1 MTQRDQGSSTVRVAT
16 RAVAALPRPA
26 RAVFWLCAL
35 IFLATSFGLLGV
47 VGERYL
53 VEVPQHG
60 GSITEGV
67 IGWPRYINPILARF
81 DADRD
86 MTALI
91 YSGLMKPLPSGELV
105 PDLAES
111 YTISPDGLVYTITLR
126 PELVW
131 HDGEPITAADVIFTI
146 EKARDPGLAVKSL
159 KRASFDDVTLE
170 TPNDRTIVFTLKKP
184 FPRFLENLTMGI
196 LPKHVWQHVGN
207 DQFDLSYL
215 NLEPIGSGPYMIADL
230 VEDKETRLPTSY
242 ELRAFPRYALGEP
255 YITHLTIRLY
265 GNNKD
270 LLLAFEKGEIDQMS
284 AVDPEHAE
292 TYRTHG
298 TPVVIGKLP
307 RVYGVFFNQSE
318 QPVLADAA
326 VREALE
332 RATDRERIVREVFH
346 GYATAVSEPLPF
358 GSTNDPF
365 QAVSAT
371 GTQFDLVRAKEVLED
386 GGWEYNEEDRIW
398 TKTDKRKKTT
408 QRLEFSLALLDGIPE
423 FQKSAAILKENWEAL
438 GAHVT
443 LKIFEQTVF
452 SAEVVAPRKYDAV
465 FFGEVTGRN
474 PDPFAYWHSSQRN
487 APGSNLALYA
497 NRSVDKM
504 LEEARKTLD
513 PMEQQELLASFEEE
527 IAKDRP
533 AIFLY
538 VPDFIYVISPMQR
551 GRFNVGIVTTES
563 ERFLS
568 VHDWY
573 VESER
578 VWRFFRDRMER
589 LTD

>member
-1 MTQRDQGSSTVRVAT
+1 MTQRDPGSSTVRFATKAVAT
-16 RAVAALPRPA
+16 LPRPA
-26 RAVFWLCAL
+26 RAVFWLCT
-35 IFLATSFGLLGV
+35 IVFLASSFGLLGQI
-47 VGERYL
+47 GDRYL
-53 VEVPQHG
+53 VEVPEHG
-60 GSITEGV
+60 GAISEGV

-111 YTISPDGLVYTITLR
+111 YTISPDGLVYTIALR
-126 PELVW
+126 PELTW
-131 HDGEPITAADVIFTI
+131 HDGEPITSADIAFTI

-159 KRASFDDVTLE
+159 RRASFDDVGIE
-170 TPNDRTIVFTLKKP
+170 TPDERTIVFTLKKP

-255 YITHLTIRLY
+255 YITNLTIRLY

-270 LLLAFEKGEIDQMS
+270 LLAAFEKGEIDQMS
-284 AVDPEHAE
+284 AVDPVHAE
-292 TYRTHG
+292 TYRTHNV
-298 TPVVIGKLP
+298 PIVLGKLP
-307 RVYGVFFNQSE
+307 RVYAVFFNQTE
-318 QPVLADAA
+318 RPIFADAS

-332 RATDRERIVREVFH
+332 LAVDRERIVRDVFR
-346 GYATAVSEPLPF
+346 GYATPVAGPLPF
-358 GSTNDPF
+358 GATNDP
-365 QAVSAT
+365 SALAHAT
-371 GTQFDLVRAKEVLED
+371 ATVPDLERARAVLED
-386 GGWEYNEEDRIW
+386 GGWKFDEAGQVW

-408 QRLEFSLALLDGIPE
+408 EHLEFSLALLDGIPE
-423 FQKSAAILKENWEAL
+423 FRQTAEILKQNWEAL
-438 GAHVT
+438 GAKVT
-443 LKIFEQTVF
+443 LKISEQTVF
-452 SAEVVAPRKYDAV
+452 STEVVAPRKYDAI
-465 FFGEVTGRN
+465 FFGEITGRN

-497 NRSVDKM
+497 NRSADKL

-513 PMEQQELLASFEEE
+513 PREQQELLGKFEEE
-527 IAKDRP
+527 IATDRP
-533 AIFLY
+533 AVFLY
-538 VPDFIYVISPMQR
+538 VPDFIYVVSPKQR
-551 GRFNVGIVTTES
+551 KALEVGIVTTES

-578 VWRFFRDRMER
+578 VWKFFSDRMER
-589 LTD
+589 VAE